1 MIIATL
7 NIRVV
12 FYMKKRFNKKEN
24 SKINY
29 INYVLAKRNIVEL
42 NNLLGNT
49 KSLFLRNFISGI
61 SRGMGIGIGVT
72 IITAFVIYILQK
84 IVRLNIPLIGQYL
97 SDILEIVG
105 KNNNSQ
111 LY

>member
-1 MIIATL
+1 
-7 NIRVV
+7 
-12 FYMKKRFNKKEN
+12 MKRRFQKKEE

-29 INYVLAKRNIVEL
+29 INYVLAKKNIIEL
-42 NNLLGNT
+42 NSLLGST
-49 KSLFLRNFISGI
+49 KSLFLRNFFSGI
-61 SRGMGIGIGVT
+61 SRGIGIGIGVT
-72 IITAFVIYILQK
+72 IITAVVIYMLQK